1 MLDQLNQT
9 GAQTEALVAQIKN
22 RARNLYLTRQFM
34 CAEAVLVTL
43 NQGLG
48 GGLSE
53 AQAVAMAAPFSAAM
67 GESGCI
73 CGALSGAVLACGLFL
88 GDEQPYRHR
97 KEMRNSARQLHD
109 MFKMIHGATCCRVLI
124 RKIKQDQKAHFQ
136 HCGDLTAETTACA
149 ARLILNKRPQ
159 LVTQAGNGSNLRRD
173 TIPGGKLNRLW
184 RYFST

>member
-1 MLDQLNQT
+1 MLDRFNQT
-9 GAQTEALVAQIKN
+9 DAQTEALVARIKN

-48 GGLSE
+48 GSLSE
-53 AQAVAMAAPFSAAM
+53 AQAVAMAAPFSTAM

-97 KEMRNSARQLHD
+97 KEMRSSARQLHD
-109 MFKMIHGATCCRVLI
+109 MFKMVNGATCCRVLI

-159 LVTQAGNGSNLRRD
+159 LITQAGNGSLLRCD
-173 TIPGGKLNRLW
+173 PVPGGKLNRLW